1 MKKQIKKIK
10 IKKEKL
16 VVDNDNKAA
25 ETIIALQQM
34 ISTEGWRIMKQI
46 FDENIECL
54 ETQIIE
60 KKDGEGKILTEL
72 ETDRLRDKLGYL
84 KEVIKTPETYIARF
98 APQDTRKENFDPYFK
113 SMLELR
119 QSQGK

>member
-1 MKKQIKKIK
+1 MKKQIKQ

-119 QSQGK
+119 QAQGK